1 MFNDHEK
8 TRQYA
13 KVIVEWAPVGYTR
26 KFNYG
31 VLITKTKMFTA
42 EQIKDVA
49 DGNAKNQAIIQG
61 NSRFLRRG
69 SLEGLPTDSTVP
81 ILSMVSRPR

>member
-8 TRQYA
+8 TRQFA
-13 KVIVEWAPVGYTR
+13 QVIVEWAPNGYTR

-61 NSRFLRRG
+61 NS
-69 SLEGLPTDSTVP
+69 LEGLPTDSTVP
-81 ILSMVSRPR
+81 MLSMVSRPR

>member
-8 TRQYA
+8 TRHYA

-31 VLITKTKMFTA
+31 VLITKTNMFTA
-42 EQIKDVA
+42 DQIQAVA
-49 DGNAKNQAIIQG
+49 DGAAKNQAIIQG
-61 NSRFLRRG
+61 YSRH
-69 SLEGLPTDSTVP
+69 
-81 ILSMVSRPR
+81 